1 MQSSVRTR
9 YKMKNDV
16 NVNKTIINIKKI
28 DDLFNQI
35 MDTFE

>member
-1 MQSSVRTR
+1 
-9 YKMKNDV
+9 MKNDV